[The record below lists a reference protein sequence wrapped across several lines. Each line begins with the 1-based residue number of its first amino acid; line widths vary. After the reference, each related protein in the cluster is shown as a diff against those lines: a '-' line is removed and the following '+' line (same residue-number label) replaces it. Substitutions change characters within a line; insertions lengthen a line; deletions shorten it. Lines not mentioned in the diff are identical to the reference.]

1 MRRRHR
7 QLLITFST
15 TMAAM
20 ELEQRAAQR
29 GIAGR
34 LIPLPS
40 EISAGCGLAWKCEL
54 TMRREMLDFMQTE
67 NLHWEMLYEL
77 ELF

>member
-1 MRRRHR
+1 MRRRRR
-7 QLLITFST
+7 QLLIIFST

-29 GIAGR
+29 GIVGR

>member
-1 MRRRHR
+1 MRRKHT
-7 QLLITFST
+7 QLLVTFAT

-20 ELEQRAAQR
+20 GLEQRAAAC
-29 GIAGR
+29 GMAGR

-54 TMRREMLDFMQTE
+54 EMRQKLIDFMQTE
-67 NLHWEMLYEL
+67 DLRWEMLYEL

>member
-1 MRRRHR
+1 MRRRRR

-34 LIPLPS
+34 LIPLPA

>member
-1 MRRRHR
+1 MRRRRR

-20 ELEQRAAQR
+20 ELEQRASQR

-54 TMRREMLDFMQTE
+54 EMRQDMIDFME
-67 NLHWEMLYEL
+67 SEDLRWETLYEL

>member
-1 MRRRHR
+1 MRRRRR

-67 NLHWEMLYEL
+67 KLRWEMLYEL